1 MKDHLLVEYAELSTK
16 LVQMLNLELVSSAH
30 LSMNGKRYVS
40 IFDLFVSIL
49 DLLGMESTSS

>member
-16 LVQMLNLELVSSAH
+16 LVQMNLELVSSAH